1 MVGGV
6 NTPIQMKT
14 TEKTICKYCKG
25 ATNKGQYCS
34 IECTE
39 KMQKHRNII
48 DHQIHLEKIHKQKP
62 TEEQHNTLNKIKQL
76 ISNHDITGANG
87 KISQTANKKILF
99 RSKVC
104 DTKNQIY
111 RQKLRRPNKVH
122 HYLHPFAGWLC

>member
-76 ISNHDITGANG
+76 ISNHDITGTYRNS
-87 KISQTANKKILF
+87 SQTANKKILF

-104 DTKNQIY
+104 DPENQIY